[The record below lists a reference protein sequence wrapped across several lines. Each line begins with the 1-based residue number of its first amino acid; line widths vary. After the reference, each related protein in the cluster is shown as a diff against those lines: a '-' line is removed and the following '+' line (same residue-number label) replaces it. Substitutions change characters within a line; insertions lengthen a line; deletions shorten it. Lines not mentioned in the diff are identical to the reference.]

1 MKFLLITLSLVMS
14 FQLHA
19 RHRVGNGGDV
29 VVCQNGSVQTVELLD
44 SYESREIY
52 GNELKLPAG
61 KNELEVALALIERMK
76 DVAPGR
82 HQMLAQYV
90 KNFAEEAKFVD

>member
-52 GNELKLPAG
+52 GNELKSPTTSSTSKKLLRPPVTLSAG
-61 KNELEVALALIERMK
+61 RRPLVTG
-76 DVAPGR
+76 P
-82 HQMLAQYV
+82 
-90 KNFAEEAKFVD
+90 